1 MLLQCYTFFWKL
13 SVQRKKNETAA
24 LTFLHKSDK
33 STNLHPCPLPAARLP
48 DHPAYPGEGAARSG
62 SRKKKPPRIVPQRP
76 RQRALPFR
84 KELTCCRFNAMLA
97 KEKRHPCAAAHRV
110 LHSRFY
116 FFHAQPFGFVSSS
129 SVRGAFS
136 FLKVVKV
143 SSAHPLISPS
153 GASSN
158 QALIIALI
166 HSNFFPS
173 YCFREKAAPRGIL
186 SRYL

>member
-1 MLLQCYTFFWKL
+1 MRFCGNPTN
-13 SVQRKKNETAA
+13 RPI
-24 LTFLHKSDK
+24 
-33 STNLHPCPLPAARLP
+33 STLAHSPPHGSRIIRLIRARSQP
-48 DHPAYPGEGAARSG
+48 VPAY
-62 SRKKKPPRIVPQRP
+62 KKKPPGNVPQRP

-158 QALIIALI
+158 QAFIIALI

-173 YCFREKAAPRGIL
+173 KRCREKDAPRGIL
-186 SRYL
+186 SKYL

>member
-1 MLLQCYTFFWKL
+1 M
-13 SVQRKKNETAA
+13 KKETARFA
-24 LTFLHKSDK
+24 FLQKSDK
-33 STNLHPCPLPAARLP
+33 STNLHPRPLHRRTAPGSSGLSGRGRSQFRLTQKKTAGDCSPAAA
-48 DHPAYPGEGAARSG
+48 PACLYGL
-62 SRKKKPPRIVPQRP
+62 I
-76 RQRALPFR
+76 
-84 KELTCCRFNAMLA
+84 RFNAC
-97 KEKRHPCAAAHRV
+97 KRKTSVTLFFVRHSCAAAHKVCR
-110 LHSRFY
+110 HRFY
-116 FFHAQPFGFVSSS
+116 LFHAQFLGFVSSS

-158 QALIIALI
+158 QAFIIALI

-186 SRYL
+186 SKYL